1 MQMPSQTGTEPGTEP
16 GVATDVVDPDVYER
30 GGMPHDRFAWLRD
43 NDPVHWHPD
52 PNESVPG
59 FWAVTRHADIVQVSR
74 HPEIYSSHRR
84 LSLFE
89 EVDEGTLELYRMMM
103 LFQDPPEHSRN
114 RALMNKGFTPRMVK
128 QLEGHVRDICHGLLS
143 EVEGRGEA
151 DFVESVAAPLPLH
164 VICSIL
170 GVPREDADRFFAWS
184 NGMVGFDDPDFSGSK
199 DSSARHAA
207 DLMAYA
213 QGLAE
218 ERRRRPGDDLA
229 TQLLQPDERGVVLT
243 DEEFQLFVV
252 MLVIAGNET
261 TRNSA
266 SGGMLAFF
274 EHPGQWE
281 RLKRDRGLMRT
292 TPDELVRWVSPI
304 NVFRR
309 TAVRDARLG
318 ESGTQIREGDKVVV
332 FYGSANR
339 DERAINDPY
348 RFDIARDPNPH
359 LGFGGGGPH
368 FCLGSHVARLNL
380 AVLFETILDR
390 MPDIR
395 PAGPVRRLRSN
406 FINGLKELPVAW

>member
-1 MQMPSQTGTEPGTEP
+1 MSSQTDID
-16 GVATDVVDPDVYER
+16 TDVVTGAEIDVIDPDVYER

-43 NDPVHWHPD
+43 NDAVHWHPD

-59 FWAVTRHADIVQVSR
+59 FWAVTRYADIVQVSR
-74 HPEIYSSHRR
+74 HPEVYSSHRR
-84 LSLFE
+84 LAVFE
-89 EVDEGTLELYRMMM
+89 EVDTPSLEMYQLMM

-114 RALMNKGFTPRMVK
+114 RALVNKGFTPRMVK
-128 QLEGHVRDICHGLLS
+128 QLEGHVRDICHDLLS
-143 EVEGRGEA
+143 RVERRGGA

-170 GVPREDADRFFAWS
+170 GVPRDDADQFFTWS

-199 DSSARHAA
+199 DSAA
-207 DLMAYA
+207 QHGAELMAYA
-213 QGLAE
+213 RNLAE
-218 ERRRRPGDDLA
+218 DRRRHPGDDLA
-229 TQLLQPDERGVVLT
+229 TQLLQPDDNGVVLT

-266 SGGMLAFF
+266 SGGMQAFF
-274 EHPGQWE
+274 DHPDQW
-281 RLKRDRGLMRT
+281 RLLQRNRALMRT
-292 TPDELVRWVSPI
+292 APDELVRWVSPI
-304 NVFRR
+304 NLFRR
-309 TAVRDARLG
+309 TAVQDTRLG
-318 ESGTQIREGDKVVV
+318 ESGTEIKEGDKVVV

-339 DERAINDPY
+339 DERAIADPF

-359 LGFGGGGPH
+359 VGFGGGGPH

-380 AVLFETILDR
+380 SVLFETILDR
-390 MPDIR
+390 MPDIH
-395 PAGPVRRLRSN
+395 PAGSVRRLRSN